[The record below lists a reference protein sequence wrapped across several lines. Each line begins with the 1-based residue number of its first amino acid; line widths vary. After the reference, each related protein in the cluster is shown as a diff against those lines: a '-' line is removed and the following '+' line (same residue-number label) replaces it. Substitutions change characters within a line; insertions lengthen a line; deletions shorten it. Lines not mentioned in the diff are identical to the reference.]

1 MKNISLVYDSE
12 IPDDEFFDS
21 IIINTNFKIEDLH
34 NDSIVSKDSNYIQTT
49 SDLIKKASKVLK
61 DGGLL
66 FVYGLPKYLPY
77 FAIYLNDSEVD
88 EHRFLFKYWIGIEF
102 NSSEDYQVLKNSHIG
117 MLMYL
122 KTKSLESPTPFHL
135 NTKEV
140 RVSHKY
146 CVACHMN
153 IKDWGGKKHLMNPLG
168 TALSDVWSNLNS
180 DLANATTISE
190 EVIKRIY
197 GLINDGNS
205 KLLIIKQ
212 TNINVDYGFNSIRV
226 MENKDNSLP
235 DSEINKVIFGDCFEY
250 MKSIKKRFP
259 DGVFDLAFAD
269 PPYNLFKSY
278 TRYEDT
284 QEDMAYIEWCNK
296 WLLDMVDI
304 LKPGGALLVLNIPKW
319 AVYHAIFLLNKMN
332 FQHWIVWDALST
344 PAGKLL
350 PAHYALLYFTKPGD
364 RIKNNYEKLKYIDG
378 RKYCLRLSCINDR
391 KSRGEDEKEKMG
403 DIWKDIH
410 RIKHKKDRDYHPC
423 QLPIKLMN
431 RIIGLF
437 TNEGDLVYDPFGGAG
452 TTGISSKLL
461 MRRFILSEI
470 DPKYVEISERNLK
483 KIIVDEDGKLDYIRE
498 SVKQKNN
505 GNGVAKKRVE
515 VGYLQLC
522 SKYDKILD
530 KDEIKFLDTD
540 LYDLLGKYTG
550 NFRKLQNVC
559 KRKFESEKLLIK

>member
-1 MKNISLVYDSE
+1 MKNISLVEDSE

-21 IIINTNFKIEDLH
+21 IIINTNFEIKDLH
-34 NDSIVSKDSNYIQTT
+34 DDSIVSKDSNYIQTI

-66 FVYGLPKYLPY
+66 FVYGLPKYLPF

-102 NSSEDYQVLKNSHIG
+102 NSSEESQVLKNSHIG

-146 CVACHMN
+146 CAACDMN

-168 TALSDVWSNLNS
+168 TALSDVWSDLTS
-180 DLANATTISE
+180 DLANATTIPE

-197 GLINDGNS
+197 GLIKGDNS

-212 TNINVDYGFNSIRV
+212 KKIAIDHGVNSIRV
-226 MENKDNSLP
+226 IENKYNTLP
-235 DSEINKVIFGDCFEY
+235 DSEINQVVFGDCFEY

-259 DGVFDLAFAD
+259 NGVFDLAFAD

-278 TRYEDT
+278 TQYEDA

-296 WLLDMVDI
+296 WLQDMYDI
-304 LKPGGALLVLNIPKW
+304 LKPGGTLVVLNIPKW
-319 AVYHAIFLLNKMN
+319 AVYHAAFLLNRMN

-364 RIKNNYEKLKYIDG
+364 RIKNNYEKLKYIDS
-378 RKYCLRLSCINDR
+378 RKYCLRLSCIRNR
-391 KSRGEDEKEKMG
+391 KSRGDDEKEKMSE
-403 DIWKDIH
+403 IWKDVH
-410 RIKHKKDRDYHPC
+410 RIKHKRDRDYHPC

-431 RIIGLF
+431 RIIELF

-461 MRRFILSEI
+461 KRRFILSEI
-470 DPKYVEISERNLK
+470 DSKYIEISERNLK
-483 KIIVDEDGKLDYIRE
+483 KIIEDKEGKLEYIRE
-498 SVKQKNN
+498 SIKHENN
-505 GNGVAKKRVE
+505 GNGVAKKSVE
-515 VGYLQLC
+515 VGYLHLC
-522 SKYDKILD
+522 SEYDRILD
-530 KDEIKFLDTD
+530 KDEIKSLDIA
-540 LYDLLGKYTG
+540 LFDLLGKYTG

-559 KRKFESEKLLIK
+559 KRKFETEILIK